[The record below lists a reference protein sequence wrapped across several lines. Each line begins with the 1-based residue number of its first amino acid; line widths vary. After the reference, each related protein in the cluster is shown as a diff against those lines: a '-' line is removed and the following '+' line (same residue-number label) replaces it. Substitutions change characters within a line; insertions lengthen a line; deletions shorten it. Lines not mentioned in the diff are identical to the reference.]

1 MMITSF
7 NLQDNNP
14 EQGVPAWLVARL
26 GKMVQARVTF
36 DESGDGYRVI
46 PRGRRGLLL
55 RICTKHMW
63 GVPGVYC
70 TVAFDLCDTTD
81 ETNVEIS
88 QLAPFDLARVR
99 G

>member
-1 MMITSF
+1 MTTI
-7 NLQDNNP
+7 QDTNP
-14 EQGVPAWLVARL
+14 EQGIPSWLVNRL
-26 GKMVQARVTF
+26 GKLVQARVTF
-36 DESGDGYRVI
+36 EETGSDGRTVI

-70 TVAFDLCDTTD
+70 TVAFDLRDTTD

-88 QLAPFDLARVR
+88 QLAPFDLAMVR